1 MKLELNHVSKSYGS
15 NLALN
20 DFSHSFTDGIYALL
34 GPNGSGKSTLMNI
47 ITQNLKSDRGEVLL
61 DGISTLKQGE
71 RFRRRLGF
79 MPQYPG
85 LYPTFGVSEF
95 LMYISKLKGVER
107 SEAKKQTERL
117 LETVELSD
125 VWGKKI
131 GTLSGGMKQRLS
143 LAQALIGEPKII
155 ILDEPTAGLD
165 PRQRISVRN
174 FLAKLA
180 LDRIIIIATHVVT
193 DVEYT
198 AREIIMMKKGVIEEF
213 GTTEELIGNAKNTVW
228 SVVCRPDEITDFQRK
243 FKVTNISTC
252 ENGVLL
258 RMLSDTKPC
267 MDAVNVTPNLEDEY
281 FRVFSRDG

>member
-20 DFSHSFTDGIYALL
+20 DFTHSFTDGIYALL

-47 ITQNLKSDRGEVLL
+47 ITQNLKSDRGEILL

-71 RFRRRLGF
+71 RFRSLLGF

-85 LYPTFGVSEF
+85 LYPSFGVSEF
-95 LMYISKLKGVER
+95 LMYISRLKGVEK

-125 VWGKKI
+125 VSGKKV
-131 GTLSGGMKQRLS
+131 GTLSGGMKQRLC
-143 LAQALIGEPKII
+143 LAQALIGDPKII

-174 FLAKLA
+174 TLAKLA
-180 LDRIIIIATHVVT
+180 LNRIIIIATHVVT

-213 GTTEELIGNAKNTVW
+213 GTTEELIGNSKNTVW
-228 SVVCRPDEITDFQRK
+228 SVVCKPDEVTEFQSK

-258 RMLSDTKPC
+258 RILSDTKPC
-267 MDAVNVTPNLEDEY
+267 TDAVNVTPTLEDEY

>member
-1 MKLELNHVSKSYGS
+1 MKLEVNHVSKSYGN

-20 DFSHSFTDGIYALL
+20 DFSHSFTEGIYALL

-47 ITQNLKSDRGEVLL
+47 ITQNLKNDRGEILL
-61 DGISTLKQGE
+61 DGVPTTKQGE
-71 RFRRRLGF
+71 RFRSQLGF

-95 LMYISKLKGVER
+95 LMYISKLKGVEK

-125 VWGKKI
+125 VSGKKI

-143 LAQALIGEPKII
+143 LAQALIGDPKII

-213 GTTEELIGNAKNTVW
+213 GTTEELIANSKDTVW
-228 SVVCRPDEITDFQRK
+228 NIVCRPDEVTQFQSK
-243 FKVTNISTC
+243 FKVTNISTS
-252 ENGVLL
+252 ENGVLI

-267 MDAVNVTPNLEDEY
+267 EDAVNVTPTLEDEY
-281 FRVFSRDG
+281 FRVFSQIG